1 MSINNKH
8 QNQSISRKKIDI
20 SISSKTNDNK
30 ISLKMWNDVEEKK
43 KIMKKISSKISTLKT
58 LVNQE
63 DSIFSIAFSEGFKN
77 IFFFLFY
84 NNFF

>member
-1 MSINNKH
+1 
-8 QNQSISRKKIDI
+8 
-20 SISSKTNDNK
+20 
-30 ISLKMWNDVEEKK
+30 MWNDVEEKK